1 MEELIKILESFE
13 EKRNQKIGDTWDADA
28 VKQCFMPCAEKILCK
43 GYFLINGNYIID
55 IGAIELYYHEEKGN
69 IKDYIMYHTNAHP
82 YKSRMSEFA
91 KGYPYFKP
99 GSFNLHQSGLDVT
112 FENPDINK
120 KYRASFLIRSYRLL

>member
-55 IGAIELYYHEEKGN
+55 IGRKG
-69 IKDYIMYHTNAHP
+69 I
-82 YKSRMSEFA
+82 
-91 KGYPYFKP
+91 
-99 GSFNLHQSGLDVT
+99 
-112 FENPDINK
+112 
-120 KYRASFLIRSYRLL
+120 